1 MRMDCRLLPIK
12 SKKQFQAKKWNE
24 IGPNHVAKAMFFART
39 RRTLQPKPNH
49 MPKTQNA
56 ATDNPLKPT
65 FFAYK
70 TCFFYL
76 NKSH

>member
-1 MRMDCRLLPIK
+1 MQNIFYHMQN
-12 SKKQFQAKKWNE
+12 KKK
-24 IGPNHVAKAMFFART
+24 ILFFFGLCLART

-65 FFAYK
+65 FF
-70 TCFFYL
+70 FL
-76 NKSH
+76 